1 MSNAVIKLVINMVT
15 SFLHIRSITKWL
27 NIYRLNNP
35 LIAKMKVNKKSRNN
49 HNIPAAVVAQL
60 IYARIL
66 VIHEC
71 VAAVRRLKLAAIG
84 SIQAVGIIHNI
95 FFMSQFYHF
104 Q

>member
-49 HNIPAAVVAQL
+49 HNIPVQWTLSNKMKHHATQTRKTPIDLSL
-60 IYARIL
+60 ITIAEQ
-66 VIHEC
+66 VT
-71 VAAVRRLKLAAIG
+71 
-84 SIQAVGIIHNI
+84 Q
-95 FFMSQFYHF
+95 
-104 Q
+104 